1 MAMNTGKAV
10 SNPQEIGFLKNPRY
24 ERKFV
29 LEHGEVEAVIHN
41 QVLSSEFGFQE
52 IFQKR
57 TVNNIYFDDNNQS
70 FYHENVS
77 GTGWRKKVRLRW
89 YGEEF
94 LNVGPITLEIK
105 KKYGEVGD
113 KISFKMK
120 DFELDL
126 RNEDPIQ
133 VQNKMI
139 SYYQDSNLEL
149 SNMFHLISPTL
160 YNSYE
165 RRYFLSGCGRF
176 RITIDY
182 NLKYFN
188 PHYHIIF
195 DENVAATDEII
206 LELKYDLKHDDDS
219 RILSQHFYERLSKNS
234 KYVRGC
240 DIIYS

>member
-1 MAMNTGKAV
+1 MNMGKAV
-10 SNPQEIGFLKNPRY
+10 SSYQRPDFLKNPRY

-29 LEHGEVEAVIHN
+29 LEHGDVDTVLHN
-41 QVLSSEFGFQE
+41 LVLTNGFGFNE
-52 IFQKR
+52 IFAKR

-89 YGEEF
+89 YGDDF
-94 LNVGPITLEIK
+94 LKVGPITLEIK

-120 DFELDL
+120 DFGLDL

-139 SYYQDSNLEL
+139 HYYQDKNLEL
-149 SNMFHLISPTL
+149 ASMFYLISPTL

-165 RRYFLSGCGRF
+165 RRYFLSSCGRF
-176 RITIDY
+176 RITLDF

-188 PHYHIIF
+188 PNYPFIF
-195 DENVAATDEII
+195 DENALSSEEII
-206 LELKYDLKHDDDS
+206 LELKYDLHHDDDS
-219 RILSQHFYERLSKNS
+219 RKISQQFHERLSKNS

>member
-1 MAMNTGKAV
+1 MAMSTGKV
-10 SNPQEIGFLKNPRY
+10 VNKSSTDYLKNPRY

-29 LEHGEVEAVIHN
+29 LDHSDVEAVIEN
-41 QVLSSEFGFQE
+41 QVLTNAFGFQE
-52 IFQKR
+52 IFKKR

-77 GTGWRKKVRLRW
+77 GTGIRKKVRLRW
-89 YGEEF
+89 YGDDF
-94 LNVGPITLEIK
+94 LNASPITLEIK

-113 KISFKMK
+113 KISYKLHELK
-120 DFELDL
+120 LDL
-126 RNEDPIQ
+126 RNENPVQIQ
-133 VQNKMI
+133 TMLIK
-139 SYYQDSNLEL
+139 YFQDTNLEL
-149 SNMFHLISPTL
+149 ANMFYLITATL

-165 RRYFLSGCGRF
+165 RRYFLSSCGRF

-188 PHYHIIF
+188 PNYAILF
-195 DENVAATDEII
+195 DENAMSPEEII
-206 LELKYDLKHDDDS
+206 LELKYDLQHDDES
-219 RILSQHFYERLSKNS
+219 RNISQYFYERLSKNS